1 MREISLDLS
10 SFKMQLDKARDRY
23 WTGSGRIAQLSLFT
37 DYARIV
43 FDTHRG
49 RTDYLRDYT
58 TDEIRGYTDVFP
70 ELQAYIDKHGPR
82 EGYWRWS
89 RSLPRKVNRL
99 LYHQLVV
106 FLVTIFETFIADV
119 LLLVFQKEPRCLSSG
134 RTLSWEKVIEL
145 GDYDS
150 VIDYFATQRVTD
162 VLSGDWYKIVE
173 EFNKLFNIDLSTE
186 IEGRSIAEIFQ
197 IRHAIVHNAGL
208 VDQTFIRKV
217 QASD

>member
-1 MREISLDLS
+1 M
-10 SFKMQLDKARDRY
+10 
-23 WTGSGRIAQLSLFT
+23 
-37 DYARIV
+37 
-43 FDTHRG
+43 
-49 RTDYLRDYT
+49 
-58 TDEIRGYTDVFP
+58 
-70 ELQAYIDKHGPR
+70 
-82 EGYWRWS
+82 
-89 RSLPRKVNRL
+89 
-99 LYHQLVV
+99 
-106 FLVTIFETFIADV
+106 TIFETFIADV

-134 RTLSWEKVIEL
+134 RTLFWEKVIEL

-217 QASD
+217 QASDWGLRYDLSREIIVKQRALRRMTSYIEYVVDYIYEKILDKFGTG